1 MAIHRVQAVWSG
13 FNGAPGYSS
22 FYFRPFTG
30 GGDVDEA
37 IGRTRSFFSAWRN
50 LLPLGV
56 RVQVQST
63 VEEIDETTG
72 MLTGYL
78 DGEEVD
84 HVATTS
90 SNADFAGPS
99 GAVVNWLTNTVRN
112 GRRMRGRTFL
122 VPLNSNVYDSD
133 GTLTESA
140 LEDIREG
147 ADLLLSPEFEQE
159 LVVWGRPNG
168 GSAGE
173 VASVTAHRVPD
184 MAAVLR
190 SRRD

>member
-13 FNGAPGYSS
+13 FQGAPGYSS

-30 GGDVDEA
+30 GGDVDLA
-37 IGRTRSFFSAWRN
+37 LNRVRDFFAEWRA
-50 LLPLGV
+50 LLPTGV
-56 RVQVQST
+56 SIQVQST
-63 VEEIDETTG
+63 VEEVDETTG

-78 DGEEVD
+78 DGAEVD
-84 HVATTS
+84 PVNTS
-90 SNADFAGPS
+90 TSGADFAGPA
-99 GAVVNWLTNTVRN
+99 GAVVNWLTGTVRN

-122 VPLNSNVYDSD
+122 VPLNTNAYDTD
-133 GTLTESA
+133 GTLTSNA
-140 LEDIREG
+140 LGDIRAG
-147 ADLLLSPEFEQE
+147 ADLLLANEFEQE

-168 GSAGE
+168 GSPGE
-173 VASVTAHRVPD
+173 AASVTGHRVPD